1 MIVEPVD
8 WSLRAARY
16 RWAEL
21 LRQIFEVD
29 PLACPWCRGLMRIV
43 AVITDPGVITRI
55 LAQRARARE
64 DAPHSRSPPSRRR
77 RAEARPQP
85 LPLNRS
91 PGPPLGGA
99 VARPRCPA
107 SGWRPPSVSAARP
120 SADSRPRGRCRSGL
134 PGPRVDDPR
143 PGPYLRE
150 GEGNAYP

>member
-21 LRQIFEVD
+21 LRRIFEVD

-77 RAEARPQP
+77 RA
-85 LPLNRS
+85 RS
-91 PGPPLGGA
+91 PAAAAPPQ
-99 VARPRCPA
+99 
-107 SGWRPPSVSAARP
+107 S
-120 SADSRPRGRCRSGL
+120 
-134 PGPRVDDPR
+134 
-143 PGPYLRE
+143 
-150 GEGNAYP
+150 